1 MTRWFLIAFVSTA
14 LIVTVRI
21 GRIVELITRPSLDT
35 IGPVVVAFAIPIA
48 ALLAWRWSRTRTS
61 ANTAGVFHRLA
72 AQRSFLVGLGI
83 VVALCVAALLAP
95 VLSSWDPNA
104 QPDILGSAT
113 LSPSLAHPFGTDFF
127 SRDVLSRVL
136 HGARWS
142 LGVAGVSVLLLVVV
156 GTLVG
161 MTAGM
166 AGGSTDVVLMRIV
179 DAGLAMPRILLLL
192 VIAALWG
199 NLSFLSLATLLGLT
213 SWFGLSRIVRAEVLS
228 LKQRPFV
235 AAAEALGTGRWRLIT
250 NHLLPNIAA
259 PITVTAALGVGHI
272 VLMEASLS
280 YLGVGAP
287 PPDPGWGNIIREST
301 DVILTAPWVAFFPGV
316 AIFLTVAGFSLIGDS
331 LRAALNPRTQ

>member
-1 MTRWFLIAFVSTA
+1 MTRWFLVAFVSST
-14 LIVTVRI
+14 LLVTVRI
-21 GRIVELITRPSLDT
+21 GRIVELITSPSLGA
-35 IGPVVVAFAIPIA
+35 IGTVVVAFALPVA
-48 ALLAWRWSRTRTS
+48 ALLGWRWSRTRASS
-61 ANTAGVFHRLA
+61 ATVGVFDRLA

-83 VVALCVAALLAP
+83 VVALCVAAVLAP
-95 VLSSWDPNA
+95 VLTSWDPNA

-113 LSPSLAHPFGTDFF
+113 LSPSLLHPFGTDFF

-161 MTAGM
+161 VTAGM
-166 AGGSTDVVLMRIV
+166 AGGATDVVLMRVV

-228 LKQRPFV
+228 LRQRAFV
-235 AAAEALGTGRWRLIT
+235 TAAEALGTGRRRLIT
-250 NHLLPNIAA
+250 NHLLPNLAA

-287 PPDPGWGNIIREST
+287 PPDPGWGNIIRDST

-316 AIFLTVAGFSLIGDS
+316 AIFITVAGFSLVGDS

>member
-1 MTRWFLIAFVSTA
+1 MTRWFLVAFVSSA
-14 LIVTVRI
+14 LLVTVRI
-21 GRIVELITRPSLDT
+21 GRIVELITSPSLGT
-35 IGPVVVAFAIPIA
+35 IGTVVVAL
-48 ALLAWRWSRTRTS
+48 ALPVASLLGWRWSRTRAPS
-61 ANTAGVFHRLA
+61 ATGGVFDRLA

-83 VVALCVAALLAP
+83 VVALCVAAVLAP
-95 VLSSWDPNA
+95 VLTSWDPNA

-113 LSPSLAHPFGTDFF
+113 LSPSLLHPFGTDFF

-161 MTAGM
+161 VTAGM
-166 AGGSTDVVLMRIV
+166 AGGATDGVLMRVV

-199 NLSFLSLATLLGLT
+199 NLSFLYLATLLGLT

-228 LKQRPFV
+228 LRQQPFV
-235 AAAEALGTGRWRLIT
+235 TAAEALGTGRWRLIT
-250 NHLLPNIAA
+250 NHLLPNLAA

-287 PPDPGWGNIIREST
+287 PPDPGWGNIIRDST

>member
-1 MTRWFLIAFVSTA
+1 MTRWFMVAFVSTA
-14 LIVTVRI
+14 LLVVVRL
-21 GRIVELITRPSLDT
+21 GRIVELITHPSLDT
-35 IGPVVVAFAIPIA
+35 IGTVAVALALPVA
-48 ALLAWRWSRTRTS
+48 ALLGWRWSRTRPTPRAS
-61 ANTAGVFHRLA
+61 GVLDRLA
-72 AQRSFLVGLGI
+72 ARRSFLVGSGMVI
-83 VVALCVAALLAP
+83 GLCVAAVLAP
-95 VLSSWDPNA
+95 VLSSWDPNV

-113 LSPSLAHPFGTDFF
+113 LAPSLAHPFGTDFF

-142 LGVAGVSVLLLVVV
+142 LGVAGVSVFLLVVV

-161 MTAGM
+161 VTAGL
-166 AGGSTDVVLMRIV
+166 AGGATDAVLMRIV

-199 NLSFLSLATLLGLT
+199 NLSFLHLTMLLGLT

-228 LKQRPFV
+228 LRQRPFV
-235 AAAEALGTGRWRLIT
+235 TAAEALGTGRWRLVT
-250 NHLLPNIAA
+250 NHLLPNLAA

-272 VLMEASLS
+272 VWLEASLS

-301 DVILTAPWVAFFPGV
+301 EVILTAPWVAFFPGV
-316 AIFLTVAGFSLIGDS
+316 AIFITVAGFSLVGDS

>member
-14 LIVTVRI
+14 LLVIVRI
-21 GRIVELITRPSLDT
+21 GRIVELISRPSLDT
-35 IGPVVVAFAIPIA
+35 IGPVVVAFAIPVA
-48 ALLAWRWSRTRTS
+48 ALLGWRWSRARPTAS
-61 ANTAGVFHRLA
+61 AAGVFNRLT
-72 AQRSFLVGLGI
+72 AQRSFLIGLGI

-142 LGVAGVSVLLLVVV
+142 LGVAGVSVLLLMVM

-161 MTAGM
+161 MTAGLT
-166 AGGSTDVVLMRIV
+166 GGATDVILMRVV

-228 LKQRPFV
+228 LRQRPFV
-235 AAAEALGTGRWRLIT
+235 TAAEALGTGRWRLIT

-331 LRAALNPRTQ
+331 LRAALNPRSQ

>member
-1 MTRWFLIAFVSTA
+1 MTRWFLVAFVSST
-14 LIVTVRI
+14 LLVTVRI
-21 GRIVELITRPSLDT
+21 GRIVELITSPSLGA
-35 IGPVVVAFAIPIA
+35 IGTVVVAFALPVA
-48 ALLAWRWSRTRTS
+48 ALFGWRWSRTRASS
-61 ANTAGVFHRLA
+61 AAVGVFDRLA

-83 VVALCVAALLAP
+83 VVALCVAAVLAP
-95 VLSSWDPNA
+95 VLTSWDPNA

-113 LSPSLAHPFGTDFF
+113 LSPSLLHPFGTDFF

-161 MTAGM
+161 VTAGM
-166 AGGSTDVVLMRIV
+166 AGGATDGVLMRVV

-228 LKQRPFV
+228 LRQQPFV
-235 AAAEALGTGRWRLIT
+235 TAAEALGTGRWRLIT
-250 NHLLPNIAA
+250 HHLLPNLAA

-287 PPDPGWGNIIREST
+287 PPDPGWGNIIRDST

>member
-1 MTRWFLIAFVSTA
+1 MTRWFLVAFVSSM
-14 LIVTVRI
+14 LLVTVRI
-21 GRIVELITRPSLDT
+21 GRIVDLITHPSLGT
-35 IGPVVVAFAIPIA
+35 IGTVVVAFALPVA
-48 ALLAWRWSRTRTS
+48 ALLGWRWSRTRTS
-61 ANTAGVFHRLA
+61 SAAGTVFDRLA
-72 AQRSFLVGLGI
+72 AQRSFLVGSGM
-83 VVALCVAALLAP
+83 VVALCMAAVLAP
-95 VLSSWDPNA
+95 VLTSWDPNA

-113 LSPSLAHPFGTDFF
+113 LAPSLAHPFGTDFF

-161 MTAGM
+161 VTAGM
-166 AGGSTDVVLMRIV
+166 AGGATDVVLMRVV

-199 NLSFLSLATLLGLT
+199 NLSFLYLATLLGLT
-213 SWFGLSRIVRAEVLS
+213 SWFGLRRIVRAEVLS
-228 LKQRPFV
+228 LRQRPFV
-235 AAAEALGTGRWRLIT
+235 TAAEALGTGRWRLIM
-250 NHLLPNIAA
+250 NHLLPNLAA

-287 PPDPGWGNIIREST
+287 PPDPGWGNIIRDST
-301 DVILTAPWVAFFPGV
+301 ELLLTAPWVAFFPGT

-331 LRAALNPRTQ
+331 LRAALNPRTK

>member
-1 MTRWFLIAFVSTA
+1 MTRWFLVAFVSST
-14 LIVTVRI
+14 LLVTVRI
-21 GRIVELITRPSLDT
+21 GRIVELITSPSLGA
-35 IGPVVVAFAIPIA
+35 IGTGVVAFALPVA
-48 ALLAWRWSRTRTS
+48 ALFGWRWSRARASS
-61 ANTAGVFHRLA
+61 AAVGVFDRLA

-83 VVALCVAALLAP
+83 VVALCVAAVLAP
-95 VLSSWDPNA
+95 VLTSWDPNA

-113 LSPSLAHPFGTDFF
+113 LSPSLLHPFGTDFF

-161 MTAGM
+161 VTAGM
-166 AGGSTDVVLMRIV
+166 AGGATDGVLMRFV

-199 NLSFLSLATLLGLT
+199 NLSFLYLATLLGLT

-228 LKQRPFV
+228 LRQQPFV
-235 AAAEALGTGRWRLIT
+235 TAAEALGTGRWRLIT
-250 NHLLPNIAA
+250 NHLLPNLAA

-301 DVILTAPWVAFFPGV
+301 EVILTAPWVAFFPGV

-331 LRAALNPRTQ
+331 LRAALNPRTK